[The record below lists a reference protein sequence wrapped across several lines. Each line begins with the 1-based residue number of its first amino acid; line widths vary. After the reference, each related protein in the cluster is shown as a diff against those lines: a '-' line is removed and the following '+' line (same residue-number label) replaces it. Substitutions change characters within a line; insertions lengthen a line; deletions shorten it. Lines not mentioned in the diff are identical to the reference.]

1 MIQAGTDI
9 RMIRESAIRG
19 RYMKKSVRRSHVPS
33 RSIQVPLY
41 CSLSDMMNRMKKR
54 RAKRKTVRYE
64 APSMKCLSS
73 NIAADLRRGK
83 NSNAMKPM
91 ADE

>member
-1 MIQAGTDI
+1 
-9 RMIRESAIRG
+9 
-19 RYMKKSVRRSHVPS
+19 
-33 RSIQVPLY
+33 
-41 CSLSDMMNRMKKR
+41 MKKR

-64 APSMKCLSS
+64 ASSMKCLSS